1 MEYLDVT
8 DTTILTHLDTQYME
22 LTEEDCENNCN
33 LLKVVWNLDLLI
45 DHLWNFIKE
54 LQTIDPSLGNGEV
67 ICTYL

>member
-22 LTEEDCENNCN
+22 LTEEDCENNSN

-45 DHLWNFIKE
+45 DHL
-54 LQTIDPSLGNGEV
+54 
-67 ICTYL
+67 